1 MIEIHNLVRLYRV
14 GQTTVQALRGIT
26 LSIGQGEFVALVGPS
41 GSGKSTLAAI
51 LGCLDRP
58 SSGSYRFGSV
68 DVAGLDEPEL
78 ARLRSRSIGFVFQSF
93 NLLARTSAADN
104 VALPL
109 FYAGDATASRR
120 SRRDRACAALDRFG
134 LGAHVTNTPAQL
146 SGGQQQRVA
155 IARSLIN
162 APRLLLA
169 DEPTGNLDSAASHD
183 IMQTLC
189 ELNRTAGVTIVL
201 VTHEP
206 EMADY
211 ADRVLTMR
219 DGRIVSDERRPGPT
233 GARIPSVA
241 AARIGGVRMGG
252 AGTGRTAGP
261 AFAWMTVAAAGQ
273 AIRRNALR
281 SGLTMLGVFIGVASL
296 VCMVAIGQGAA
307 QAVRKQ
313 IESLG
318 TNLMVV
324 LPGAA
329 SKGGARS
336 GSGSAST
343 LTTADAEAVRREDA
357 EVAQVSYVIQQPGQ
371 ALSAKK
377 NWLTTVQGVTAN
389 FADMGNWRIADGRT
403 LSDEDDR
410 GAALVALIGQTTY
423 RELFEP
429 YQTPV
434 GAVILVNGVPLRIV
448 GLLAGKGQTSWGLDQ
463 DDVIMTP
470 FNTAER
476 RVLGV
481 AVPSQIGKPQ
491 DAPYG
496 APPNPFGTQPRLT
509 GFVNVLYVQAV
520 STTAVGR
527 AEAEIHGTLNRRHG
541 IKPGEAGDFDVRD
554 LSQIVTTAENSSRVM
569 TVLLAAVASVSLLV
583 GGIGIMNILLVS
595 VTERTREIGLRMAIG
610 ARRRHVLLQF
620 LAEAV
625 ILSVTGGLGGILFGI
640 ALTQGISHF
649 AKWPTVLSLRAMA
662 LGFLFS
668 AAVGVF
674 FGYYPARKAARL
686 NPIEALRY
694 E

>member
-1 MIEIHNLVRLYRV
+1 MIEISNLTRSYQV
-14 GQTTVQALRGIT
+14 GQTTVQALRGVS
-26 LSIGQGEFVALVGPS
+26 LKVEQGEFVALMGPS
-41 GSGKSTLAAI
+41 GSGKSTLTAI

-58 SSGSYRFGSV
+58 SSGSYRLQST
-68 DVAGLDEPEL
+68 DIAGLGEPEL
-78 ARLRSRSIGFVFQSF
+78 ARLRSRTIGFVFQSF
-93 NLLARTSAADN
+93 NLLPRTSAMDN

-109 FYAGDATASRR
+109 FYAGGGASSRR
-120 SRRDRACAALDRFG
+120 SRQDRARAVLEPFG
-134 LGAHVTNTPAQL
+134 LGRFVANTPAQL

-162 APRLLLA
+162 SPRILLA
-169 DEPTGNLDSAASHD
+169 DEPTGNLDSRASHE
-183 IMQTLC
+183 IMKILRA
-189 ELNRTAGVTIVL
+189 LNRMANVTVIL
-201 VTHEP
+201 VTHEAD
-206 EMADY
+206 MADY
-211 ADRVLTMR
+211 ADRVLTLR
-219 DGRIVSDERRPGPT
+219 DGLIVSDERKQLGTPPG
-233 GARIPSVA
+233 GHARF
-241 AARIGGVRMGG
+241 ARTLRAGMGRGG
-252 AGTGRTAGP
+252 AGP
-261 AFAWMTVAAAGQ
+261 AFAWMTIAAAGS
-273 AIRRNALR
+273 AIRRNGLR
-281 SGLTMLGVFIGVASL
+281 SALTMLGVFIGVASL

-307 QAVRKQ
+307 QEVRKQ

-336 GSGSAST
+336 GAGSAST
-343 LTTADAEAVRREDA
+343 LTTRDAQSIRRDVPD
-357 EVAQVSYVIQQPGQ
+357 VAQVSYVIQQPGQ

-389 FADMGNWRIADGRT
+389 FGEMGNWRVAQGRPLT
-403 LSDEDDR
+403 EEDDR
-410 GAALVALIGQTTY
+410 GAALVAVIGQTTR

-434 GAVILVNGVPLRIV
+434 GAVVLVNGVPLRIV
-448 GLLAGKGQTSWGLDQ
+448 GLLAGKGQTAWGLDQ

-481 AVPSQIGKPQ
+481 AAPSQVQKPL
-491 DAPYG
+491 DAAYG
-496 APPNPFGTQPRLT
+496 GPPNPFGTQPRLT
-509 GFVNVLYVQAV
+509 GYVNVMYVQAV
-520 STTAVGR
+520 STAAVGR
-527 AEAEIHGTLNRRHG
+527 AEAEIRSTLNRLHG
-541 IKPGEAGDFDVRD
+541 IKPGQDSDFDVKN
-554 LSQIVTTAENSSRVM
+554 LSQIVTAATNSSHVM
-569 TVLLAAVASVSLLV
+569 TILLATVASISLLV

-610 ARRRHVLLQF
+610 AQRRHVLLQF

-625 ILSVTGGLGGILFGI
+625 ILSVTGGLGGILFGV
-640 ALTQGISHF
+640 AAVQGISYF
-649 AKWPTVLSLRAMA
+649 AKWPTVLSFPGMA
-662 LGFLFS
+662 AGFLFS

-686 NPIEALRY
+686 NPIEALRH

>member
-1 MIEIHNLVRLYRV
+1 MIEVNDLTRSYQV
-14 GQTTVQALRGIT
+14 GQTTVQALRGIS
-26 LSIGQGEFVALVGPS
+26 LKVEQGEFVALMGPS
-41 GSGKSTLAAI
+41 GSGKSTLTAI

-58 SSGSYRFGSV
+58 SSGSYRLESTDIAELG
-68 DVAGLDEPEL
+68 EPEL
-78 ARLRSRSIGFVFQSF
+78 ARLRSRTIGFVFQSF
-93 NLLARTSAADN
+93 NLLPRTSAMDN

-109 FYAGDATASRR
+109 FYAGGGAASRR
-120 SRRDRACAALDRFG
+120 SRQDRARAVLEPFG
-134 LGAHVTNTPAQL
+134 LGRFLANTPAQL

-162 APRLLLA
+162 SPRVLLA
-169 DEPTGNLDSAASHD
+169 DEPTGNLDSRTSHE
-183 IMQTLC
+183 IMKILRA
-189 ELNRTAGVTIVL
+189 LNRMANVTVIL
-201 VTHEP
+201 VTHEAD
-206 EMADY
+206 MADY

-219 DGRIVSDERRPGPT
+219 DGLIVSDERRQPVTPPG
-233 GARIPSVA
+233 GHARLK
-241 AARIGGVRMGG
+241 AARAGMGRG
-252 AGTGRTAGP
+252 AGP
-261 AFAWMTVAAAGQ
+261 AFAWMTVAAAGS
-273 AIRRNALR
+273 AIRRNGLR
-281 SGLTMLGVFIGVASL
+281 SALTMLGVFIGVASL

-307 QAVRKQ
+307 QEVRKQ

-336 GSGSAST
+336 GAGSAST
-343 LTTADAEAVRREDA
+343 LTTRDAQFVRRDDP

-389 FADMGNWRIADGRT
+389 FAEMGNWHVAQGRLLT
-403 LSDEDDR
+403 EEDNR
-410 GAALVALIGQTTY
+410 GAALVAVIGQTTR

-448 GLLAGKGQTSWGLDQ
+448 GLLAGKGQTAWGLDQ

-481 AVPSQIGKPQ
+481 AVPSQVQKPL
-491 DAPYG
+491 DTAYG
-496 APPNPFGTQPRLT
+496 GPPNPFGIQPRLT
-509 GFVNVLYVQAV
+509 GYVNVMYVQAV
-520 STTAVGR
+520 STAAVGR
-527 AEAEIHGTLNRRHG
+527 AEAEVRGTLNRLHG
-541 IKPGEAGDFDVRD
+541 IKPGQDSDFDVRN
-554 LSQIVTTAENSSRVM
+554 LSQIVTTATNSSHVM
-569 TVLLAAVASVSLLV
+569 TILLASVASISLLV

-610 ARRRHVLLQF
+610 AQRRHVLLQF

-625 ILSVTGGLGGILFGI
+625 ILSVTGGLGGILFGV
-640 ALTQGISHF
+640 AAVQGISWF
-649 AKWPTVLSLRAMA
+649 AKWPTVLSLPGMA
-662 LGFLFS
+662 AGFLFS

-686 NPIEALRY
+686 NPIEALRH

>member
-1 MIEIHNLVRLYRV
+1 M
-14 GQTTVQALRGIT
+14 G
-26 LSIGQGEFVALVGPS
+26 
-41 GSGKSTLAAI
+41 
-51 LGCLDRP
+51 
-58 SSGSYRFGSV
+58 
-68 DVAGLDEPEL
+68 
-78 ARLRSRSIGFVFQSF
+78 
-93 NLLARTSAADN
+93 
-104 VALPL
+104 
-109 FYAGDATASRR
+109 
-120 SRRDRACAALDRFG
+120 RA
-134 LGAHVTNTPAQL
+134 
-146 SGGQQQRVA
+146 
-155 IARSLIN
+155 
-162 APRLLLA
+162 
-169 DEPTGNLDSAASHD
+169 
-183 IMQTLC
+183 
-189 ELNRTAGVTIVL
+189 
-201 VTHEP
+201 
-206 EMADY
+206 
-211 ADRVLTMR
+211 
-219 DGRIVSDERRPGPT
+219 
-233 GARIPSVA
+233 
-241 AARIGGVRMGG
+241 
-252 AGTGRTAGP
+252 AGP
-261 AFAWMTVAAAGQ
+261 AFAWMTIAAAGQ

-329 SKGGARS
+329 SKGGART

-343 LTTADAEAVRREDA
+343 LTTADAEAVRREDGD
-357 EVAQVSYVIQQPGQ
+357 VAQVSYVIQQPGQ

-389 FADMGNWRIADGRT
+389 FADMGNWHVADGRA
-403 LSDEDDR
+403 LSEEDDR
-410 GAALVALIGQTTY
+410 GAALVAVIGQTTY

-481 AVPSQIGKPQ
+481 AVPSQIGRPQ
-491 DAPYG
+491 DTPYG

-520 STTAVGR
+520 STTAVSR
-527 AEAEIHGTLNRRHG
+527 AEAEIHATLNRRHG
-541 IKPGEAGDFDVRD
+541 IKPGQAGDFDVRD

-610 ARRRHVLLQF
+610 ARRQHVLLQF

-640 ALTQGISHF
+640 ALTQGISYF
-649 AKWPTVLSLRAMA
+649 AKWPTVLSLPGMA

>member
-1 MIEIHNLVRLYRV
+1 MIEISGLTRDYRV
-14 GQTTVQALRGIT
+14 GQTTVQALRGISLT
-26 LSIGQGEFVALVGPS
+26 VEQGEFVALMGPS
-41 GSGKSTLAAI
+41 GSGKSTLTSI

-58 SSGSYRFGSV
+58 SGGSYRLDSI
-68 DVAGLDEPEL
+68 DVAGLGEPEL
-78 ARLRSRSIGFVFQSF
+78 ARLRSRTIGFVFQSF
-93 NLLARTSAADN
+93 NLLPRTSAMDN

-109 FYAGDATASRR
+109 FYAGGGAASRR
-120 SRRDRACAALDRFG
+120 SRQDRARAVLEPFG
-134 LGAHVTNTPAQL
+134 LGRFAANTPAQL

-162 APRLLLA
+162 SPRILLA
-169 DEPTGNLDSAASHD
+169 DEPTGNLDSRASHE
-183 IMQTLC
+183 IMKILRA
-189 ELNRTAGVTIVL
+189 LNRMANVTVIL
-201 VTHEP
+201 VTHEAD
-206 EMADY
+206 MADY

-219 DGRIVSDERRPGPT
+219 DGLIVSDERKQPEPPDGH
-233 GARIPSVA
+233 ARLSR
-241 AARIGGVRMGG
+241 AARAAEKRG
-252 AGTGRTAGP
+252 AGP
-261 AFAWMTVAAAGQ
+261 AFVWMTIAAAAS
-273 AIRRNALR
+273 AIRRNGLR
-281 SGLTMLGVFIGVASL
+281 SALTMLGVFIGVASL

-307 QAVRKQ
+307 QEVRRQ

-336 GSGSAST
+336 GAGSATT
-343 LTTADAEAVRREDA
+343 LTTRDAQAVRRDDP

-389 FADMGNWRIADGRT
+389 FGEMGNWRIAQGRPLT
-403 LSDEDDR
+403 EEDDR
-410 GAALVALIGQTTY
+410 GAALVAVIGQTTR

-429 YQTPV
+429 FQTPV
-434 GAVILVNGVPLRIV
+434 GAVVLVNGVPLRIV
-448 GLLAGKGQTSWGLDQ
+448 GLLAGKGQTAWGLDQ

-481 AVPSQIGKPQ
+481 AVPSQVQKPL
-491 DAPYG
+491 DAAYG
-496 APPNPFGTQPRLT
+496 GPLNPFGTQPRLT
-509 GFVNVLYVQAV
+509 GYVNVMYVQAV
-520 STTAVGR
+520 STAAIGR
-527 AEAEIHGTLNRRHG
+527 AEAEVRGTLNRLHG
-541 IKPGEAGDFDVRD
+541 IKPGQDSDFDVRD
-554 LSQIVTTAENSSRVM
+554 LSQIVTTATNSSHVM
-569 TVLLAAVASVSLLV
+569 TILLATVASISLLV

-610 ARRRHVLLQF
+610 AQRRHVLLQF

-625 ILSVTGGLGGILFGI
+625 ILSVTGGLGGILFGV
-640 ALTQGISHF
+640 AAVQGISYF
-649 AKWPTVLSLRAMA
+649 AKWPTVLSLPGMA
-662 LGFLFS
+662 AGFLFS

-686 NPIEALRY
+686 NPIEALRH